1 MATALPVTN
10 KITVNSTKSVSFR
23 VKTATFGDG
32 YTQTAADGINNKV
45 DTWEVE
51 WGALTLTQK
60 NTVEA
65 TLDSVGA
72 SGVLT
77 WTPMNESVS
86 KKFRMSTD
94 GYRRSLDGKLSNVY
108 KITCKLVQ
116 VFDL

>member
-1 MATALPVTN
+1 MSTALPVTN

-23 VKTATFGDG
+23 VKAATLGDG
-32 YTQTAADGINNKV
+32 YTQTAADGINNKI

-51 WGALTLTQK
+51 WGALTLTEK

-65 TLDSVGA
+65 TLDLVGA
-72 SGVLT
+72 SGILT
-77 WTPMNESVS
+77 WVPMNESVS